1 MSEKNRIKLTQ
12 IKIRKT
18 WKIRPVTKIKQS
30 KKIYS
35 RKREKLQLKKI
46 LQQEL

>member
-1 MSEKNRIKLTQ
+1 MPEKNKIKLTQ
-12 IKIRKT
+12 IRIRKT

-35 RKREKLQLKKI
+35 REKEKQQLKKI